1 VTRASIEAHMTVCS
15 DCRALLEVERDI
27 RTRAGEVLA
36 DVSLPAV
43 DAPPFA
49 ALQQSAVGTRRP
61 VRAVPLAWAASVV
74 LALGAGWWGSDIYRT
89 GLRDDAR
96 SMIAAPSSSEVEAS
110 AQESAAAADGA
121 GTVAESPREDVRGP
135 QQLRTTPA
143 APAPQAASGSAS
155 DTRVANRGPGGGFS
169 QGTARTDQAA
179 AAAAP
184 PPGQATLGDA
194 ARDLSRRAAAAA
206 GDTVVRAPERAQAAT
221 PPPAAALPKTESAG
235 VPLPAPMQFLPGRAG
250 QRTTIDDN
258 NLAIFND
265 QLAQLDRGLVLMR
278 DTTDALH
285 DWPLLRIEGGDVP
298 EIERGNAIGTEFVR
312 VRQRVA
318 GAVVELVFWRTMP
331 LALQELVV
339 TGVQKQLTDSQA
351 RQQVQ
356 NQAAT
361 SERRAANERT
371 FITARDSSAG
381 IGYRAVL
388 SNSVLP
394 DGRQQMVLRLTD
406 APVLLAIRGYLTP
419 AELAE
424 LSSRLVPL
432 RND

>member
-1 VTRASIEAHMTVCS
+1 
-15 DCRALLEVERDI
+15 
-27 RTRAGEVLA
+27 
-36 DVSLPAV
+36 
-43 DAPPFA
+43 
-49 ALQQSAVGTRRP
+49 
-61 VRAVPLAWAASVV
+61 
-74 LALGAGWWGSDIYRT
+74 LGARAIQPADGFCRHY
-89 GLRDDAR
+89 AR
-96 SMIAAPSSSEVEAS
+96 SEWAGH
-110 AQESAAAADGA
+110 QFGES
-121 GTVAESPREDVRGP
+121 VC
-135 QQLRTTPA
+135 QLREHFSDSVGRNR
-143 APAPQAASGSAS
+143 SG
-155 DTRVANRGPGGGFS
+155 
-169 QGTARTDQAA
+169 RTI
-179 AAAAP
+179 
-184 PPGQATLGDA
+184 
-194 ARDLSRRAAAAA
+194 
-206 GDTVVRAPERAQAAT
+206 
-221 PPPAAALPKTESAG
+221 
-235 VPLPAPMQFLPGRAG
+235 
-250 QRTTIDDN
+250 RTTIDDN

-318 GAVVELVFWRTMP
+318 GAAVELVFWRTMP